1 MSIPKFNPRNI
12 VLLIIIVAV
21 ATLRLVSNLGEAM
34 GPLANYTPIAAMALF
49 GGAYF
54 AGNIKPY
61 AFPLLT
67 LLVSDVILS
76 YTVYAPYREGILY
89 GGWYYTYGA
98 FALMAICGKYIIHKV
113 TVQRVGTAAIVA
125 VFIHWIVT
133 DFGVWLQGTMYP
145 KTLAGFNTCLVAAI
159 PFEWQLLTST
169 IMYSSIMFGVFELMQ
184 QKYPRLQLA

>member
-12 VLLIIIVAV
+12 VLIIIIIAV
-21 ATLRLVSNLGEAM
+21 AGIRLAINLGASI
-34 GPLANYTPIAAMALF
+34 GPLANYTPLAAMALF

-54 AGNIKPY
+54 TGNIKPY

-76 YTVYAPYREGILY
+76 YTVYASSREGILY

-98 FALMAICGKYIIHKV
+98 FALMAVCGKYMLQKV
-113 TVQRVGTAAIVA
+113 TVQRVVIAAIA
-125 VFIHWIVT
+125 VVCIHWIVT
-133 DFGVWLQGTMYP
+133 DFGVWLDGTTYP
-145 KTLAGFNTCLVAAI
+145 KTLAGFNACLTAAI
-159 PFEWQLLTST
+159 PFEGRLLTST
-169 IMYSSIMFGVFELMQ
+169 IMYSSIMFGLFELMQ